1 MSIAIYKVNN
11 DLYHIVDPYYG
22 GIWEAEESSM
32 KLFLR
37 VLEEMRKKNIK
48 DLKDLNIDD
57 DMFMEFDK
65 ELWHEMITFI
75 KENRISIFNQFDP
88 RRIYENLQSYEN
100 GIITPPMTIVEV
112 NRVCNYNCP
121 WCYLDNMIQD
131 DGVLSIEQIEQR
143 IVEPLLKAGAN
154 YWAITGGEPSV
165 TLDRTLKLITSI
177 KDRTIREFG
186 YRPYILLFTNG
197 HKLKEYAELY
207 KEAGVTI
214 VQVSLSSPDEEQE
227 VGLRRPPEGINSYRE
242 AVQGIKK
249 CKEIGLE
256 VILNSVITSDIG
268 YGSNVDYIPKI
279 YKLAKELKINTL
291 DINLACPS
299 GQAKKNNIVFSKEE
313 YFKIKKYVQSNNFAE
328 EDRIREDL
336 PIDDLEEHREIRCGV
351 GMLEFYVDYKGY
363 TYPCNNLIH
372 KEMLCAPRTI
382 LEENIKDIWFTSE
395 KLSVFREY
403 QDNNINEE
411 CGSCEYRG
419 FCLGSCFAR
428 GWHQYGMLKM
438 DKKPENCYKD
448 VYAR

>member
-22 GIWEAEESSM
+22 GIWEAEESSI
-32 KLFLR
+32 KIFLR
-37 VLEEMRKKNIK
+37 VLEEMKKQNVK
-48 DLKDLNIDD
+48 DLKKLNISEG
-57 DMFMEFDK
+57 MLLEFHK
-65 ELWHEMITFI
+65 ELWLEMIDFI
-75 KENRISIFNQFDP
+75 KENGISIFTQFDP
-88 RRIYENLQSYEN
+88 RRIYDNLDSYGK
-100 GIITPPMTIVEV
+100 GIITTPMTIIEI

-131 DGVLSIEQIEQR
+131 EDVLSIEQMEER
-143 IVEPLLKAGAN
+143 IVDPLLKAGAN

-165 TLDRTLKLITSI
+165 TLDRTLEFIKRI
-177 KDRTIREFG
+177 KDKTIKEFG
-186 YRPYILLFTNG
+186 YTPYILLFTNG

-214 VQVSLSSPDEEQE
+214 VQVSLSSPDEAQE
-227 VGLRRPPEGINSYRE
+227 VGLRRPPKGINSYKE
-242 AVQGIKK
+242 AVEGIKK
-249 CKEIGLE
+249 CKELGLE
-256 VILNSVITSDIG
+256 VILNSVITSDVG
-268 YGSNVDYIPKI
+268 YGSNVDNIPKI
-279 YKLAKELKINTL
+279 YKLAKELKVDTL

-313 YFKIKKYVQSNNFAE
+313 YLKIKKYVQDNKFK
-328 EDRIREDL
+328 EDEKINEDL
-336 PIDDLEEHREIRCGV
+336 PVDELEDHRDIRCGV

-372 KEMLCAPRTI
+372 EDMLCTPRTI
-382 LEENIKDIWFTSE
+382 LEENIIDIWFTSE

-403 QDNNINEE
+403 EDNNINEE

-419 FCLGSCFAR
+419 FCIGSCFAR

-438 DKKPENCYKD
+438 DKKPEKCYKD
-448 VYAR
+448 VYEV